1 MEKPECT
8 IDKKRVS
15 QDDTEKKTAH
25 GHTHPIETN
34 NKSGK
39 NKPRIVTPTDT
50 NQASSSLE
58 PNKENIQPN
67 INNDKVLN
75 PEVSPLS
82 RNSTH
87 LGEQAANTHVT
98 SDDKTS
104 NGSEESEHISNTII
118 PKTPISVSNKFDALQ
133 D

>member
-1 MEKPECT
+1 MEKLECT
-8 IDKKRVS
+8 IDKKGVS

-34 NKSGK
+34 NTSGK

-82 RNSTH
+82 RNSTR

-104 NGSEESEHISNTII
+104 NGSEESEHISNNYYTEDSYIR
-118 PKTPISVSNKFDALQ
+118 VQ
-133 D
+133 